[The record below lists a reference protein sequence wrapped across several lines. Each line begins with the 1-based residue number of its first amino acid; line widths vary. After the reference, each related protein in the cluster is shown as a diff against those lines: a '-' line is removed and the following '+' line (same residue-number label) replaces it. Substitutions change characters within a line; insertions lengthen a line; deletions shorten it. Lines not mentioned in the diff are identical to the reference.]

1 QRSVAAQYHDQVA
14 LGRDLRLVKPL
25 FLFSDN
31 RGRLQIQNHL
41 DVANGKPF
49 CELVYYCGNRAQFG
63 LGDDADSLDGCFH
76 RGHFSRQEDEM
87 KDKGKRLDG
96 EGKRWRMEDRES
108 RIDVLAILNLR
119 FSVLH
124 NL

>member
-1 QRSVAAQYHDQVA
+1 
-14 LGRDLRLVKPL
+14 
-25 FLFSDN
+25 
-31 RGRLQIQNHL
+31 
-41 DVANGKPF
+41 
-49 CELVYYCGNRAQFG
+49 
-63 LGDDADSLDGCFH
+63 
-76 RGHFSRQEDEM
+76 M

-124 NL
+124 NLWRLLLPLAGNWGRAGCKWFMRLSSITSWVPLLPLLLQTLAHGLLELGRQPTTNPT